1 MRTILPFVAAF
12 VALFSFR
19 LAAQDTFYD
28 LNTIQEVRIYF
39 GSSNW
44 DYQLDTAAAGTD
56 GYIIADSVNVN
67 GLNFPQAGVK
77 YKGNS
82 SYSGEE
88 PLSHQTRQGH

>member
-39 GSSNW
+39 GSS
-44 DYQLDTAAAGTD
+44 
-56 GYIIADSVNVN
+56 
-67 GLNFPQAGVK
+67 K
-77 YKGNS
+77 
-82 SYSGEE
+82 
-88 PLSHQTRQGH
+88 